1 VGEVPAVQNPSPDY
15 YDRVNPDLLRFLPP
29 DAESVLEVGCGAGAL
44 GAAYKRVNPHGRYV
58 GAELNPEVAAVAARR
73 LDRVVAGDVERL
85 TGEALGVADAS
96 VDCLVYGDVLEHLL
110 DPWRVLREHAPY
122 LKPGGQVL
130 ACIPNVQHWTLV
142 QNVLRGTW
150 CYEDEGLLDRTHL
163 RFFSLDTIREL
174 FRQAG
179 LLVFDVQPRR
189 MTGPDFEPFCDLV
202 APAAQA
208 LGLAR
213 DEFRARAAALQYVV
227 RAVRAAEPP
236 RRLFVQ
242 TLVGCLIACGPVR
255 VLEPD
260 RFLATIPGVSTWAST
275 GGADLSLGER
285 EPEKVFVW
293 QRVLLEG
300 AKGVEHQRELL
311 RRGYLTVCELDDDP
325 RCELLHFQDDNF
337 FSLRSCH
344 CVQTSTEPLAEL
356 LRQFNP
362 HVQVFE
368 NQLAYLPPPRSH
380 ADDGRV
386 TVFFGA
392 LNREEDW
399 APLLPALRRVLKTHG
414 ERLCFQVV
422 HDQGF
427 FDALPTAHKAFMPTC
442 PYERYLEVLGA
453 CDIGLL
459 PLRPTLSNQLKSDL
473 KFLEHAGHGVV
484 ALASPTVYERSVID
498 GQNGLLFRTAEEFE
512 SRLLQ
517 LIEDPGLRR
526 RLAAAAYAWVRD
538 HRLLAQHYRKR
549 YDWYLR
555 MRSDLPRLNDDL
567 RRRVPELFAG
577 NPVPDV

>member
-1 VGEVPAVQNPSPDY
+1 VQNPSPDY

-29 DAESVLEVGCGAGAL
+29 DAELVLEVGCGAGAL
-44 GAAYKRVNPHGRYV
+44 GAAYKQINPHGRYLGV
-58 GAELNPEVAAVAARR
+58 EVNPEVATVAARR

-85 TGEALGVADAS
+85 TGEQLGVAPAS
-96 VDCLVYGDVLEHLL
+96 VDCLVYGDVLEHLT
-110 DPWRVLREHAPY
+110 DPWRVLREHAAH
-122 LKPGGQVL
+122 LQPGGQVL
-130 ACIPNVQHWTLV
+130 ACIPNVQHWTMV
-142 QNVLRGTW
+142 RNVLRGTW

-189 MTGPDFEPFCDLV
+189 MTGPGFEPFCELV
-202 APAAQA
+202 APTAQA
-208 LGLAR
+208 LGLDP

-227 RAVRAAEPP
+227 RAVRAPEPP

-275 GGADLSLGER
+275 GGADLALGER

-311 RRGYLTVCELDDDP
+311 RRGYLTVCEIDDDP
-325 RCELLHFQDDNF
+325 RCELLHFQGDHF

-368 NQLAYLPPPRSH
+368 NQLAYLPPPRSY
-380 ADDGRV
+380 ADDGQV

-392 LNREEDW
+392 LNREDDW
-399 APLLPALRRVLKTHG
+399 APLLPALRLVLKTHG
-414 ERLCFQVV
+414 ERLFFQVV
-422 HDQGF
+422 HDQAF
-427 FDALPTAHKAFMPTC
+427 FDALPTAHKAFTPTC
-442 PYERYLEVLGA
+442 SYERYLEVLGA

-459 PLRPTLSNQLKSDL
+459 PLRPTPSNQLKSDL

-484 ALASPTVYERSVID
+484 ALASPTAYERSLVD
-498 GQNGLLFRTAEEFE
+498 GQNGVLFRTAEEFE
-512 SRLLQ
+512 RRLLR
-517 LIEDPGLRR
+517 LIEDHGLRR

-538 HRLLAQHYRKR
+538 HRLLSQHYRKR

-555 MRSDLPRLNDDL
+555 MRAELPRLNDDL
-567 RRRVPELFAG
+567 RRRAPELFA
-577 NPVPDV
+577 